1 MNNSERIF
9 SSVSYIE
16 EHLRESPS
24 LPEIAGAAG
33 YSCYHF
39 IRLFSGITGFTPR
52 EYLLKRKLTEAAR
65 EILSTEGRIID
76 IAFGF
81 DFQNHETFT
90 RAFRK
95 EFAIN
100 PAEFRKKKDRSSLR
114 FLDRLWPNSAEA
126 AGDQRNAEPE
136 LIGMGK
142 ISFVGL
148 TATISTDY
156 SEIGRMWAILSEEKE
171 SISRRLLPERF
182 WQLGYWSDDTPEGDF
197 ICMAALEARD
207 LEDVPMRFIGKTV
220 PASRYLKFIHR
231 GISSRV
237 GETYRFI
244 YEKYLPGT
252 SHRLT
257 LPYNLEFY
265 GPGCRGPMDP
275 ESESEIYIPVE

>member
-95 EFAIN
+95 EFGIN

-114 FLDRLWPNSAEA
+114 FLDRLWPNSAER
-126 AGDQRNAEPE
+126 GDQRNAEP
-136 LIGMGK
+136 
-142 ISFVGL
+142 
-148 TATISTDY
+148 
-156 SEIGRMWAILSEEKE
+156 
-171 SISRRLLPERF
+171 
-182 WQLGYWSDDTPEGDF
+182 
-197 ICMAALEARD
+197 
-207 LEDVPMRFIGKTV
+207 
-220 PASRYLKFIHR
+220 
-231 GISSRV
+231 
-237 GETYRFI
+237 
-244 YEKYLPGT
+244 
-252 SHRLT
+252 
-257 LPYNLEFY
+257 N
-265 GPGCRGPMDP
+265 
-275 ESESEIYIPVE
+275 